1 MLYTSVCQL
10 PFFYAN
16 DSKLYRNL
24 MMVMPTQLLA
34 ELQYIRERVVSNMD
48 DERSY
53 KR

>member
-16 DSKLYRNL
+16 DSKPDSYI
-24 MMVMPTQLLA
+24 MVMPTRFLA
-34 ELQYIRERVVSNMD
+34 ELQYIRDRVVSSMD